1 MIKLNTDKT
10 RYAVG
15 QVMVE
20 HKGIVVNTTVGH
32 PANDLLVQY
41 MNRIYDFDIGYI
53 PAGYAHRPDTISELF
68 YNSPGYWW
76 LIMQANNISDPFE
89 QLNVGDRIL
98 IPKL

>member
-1 MIKLNTDKT
+1 MISVNTDRT

-15 QVMVE
+15 QVLME
-20 HKGIVVNTTVGH
+20 HRGIKTNTSVGH
-32 PANDLLVQY
+32 PANDLLVKY

-53 PAGYAHRPDTISELF
+53 PNGYQHRPDAISELF

-76 LIMQANNISDPFE
+76 LIMLANNVSDPFE